1 MNEKNYKNYDL
12 LNTYIKF
19 NYKCFKINEIKL
31 YINNIYI
38 CKIGYFSYYIYKK
51 IYDVNYKEITKIKDL
66 NLDNIITEEYNYDNI
81 KDALK
86 IKIYSKLYDQNKTI
100 HNPILNRVINIP
112 SNEILL
118 KKETSYSINNQSS
131 TILDDEQLN
140 VLNWL
145 NN

>member
-1 MNEKNYKNYDL
+1 MNEKNYKEYDL
-12 LNTYIKF
+12 LNNYIKF

-38 CKIGYFSYYIYKK
+38 CKIGYFSYYVYKK
-51 IYDVNYKEITKIKDL
+51 IYDIDYRKIKKINNL
-66 NLDNIITEEYNYDNI
+66 NLDNIIIEEYNYDSV

-86 IKIYSKLYDQNKTI
+86 INIYSKLYDSNKTI
-100 HNPILNRVINIP
+100 HNTILDKVINI
-112 SNEILL
+112 SYDEILF

-131 TILDDEQLN
+131 TILNDEQLN